1 MMSSRQKS
9 SEKYMHCLAACV
21 AVIQTPAHH
30 HYFQYYSTQQQKKV
44 VAAGRT
50 LAVLSKLC
58 NYYYRKHRAQFSCKH
73 LFLLLDAHCYSIST
87 LFSAAALFLFLLLVR
102 LVLLYC

>member
-1 MMSSRQKS
+1 MMSSHQKS
-9 SEKYMHCLAACV
+9 SEKYMHCLAACI

-30 HYFQYYSTQQQKKV
+30 HYFQYYLTQQQKKV

-58 NYYYRKHRAQFSCKH
+58 NYYYRNRAQFSCKH